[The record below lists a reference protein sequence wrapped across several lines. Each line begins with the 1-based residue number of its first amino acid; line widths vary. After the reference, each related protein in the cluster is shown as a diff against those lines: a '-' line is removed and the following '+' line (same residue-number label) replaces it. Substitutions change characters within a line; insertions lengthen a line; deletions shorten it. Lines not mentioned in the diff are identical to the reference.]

1 MYQPTMDKVGIN
13 KGHERAQ
20 RNLSPDASRV
30 KDEEGASRMISLLT
44 CSFVICQKLSQQFYK
59 DIFKMGHSIA
69 QAYYST
75 EKKVPRGREKPFP
88 KVCAEAQAE
97 RAAE

>member
-1 MYQPTMDKVGIN
+1 M
-13 KGHERAQ
+13 KGLREISHQ
-20 RNLSPDASRV
+20 IFASRV
-30 KDEEGASRMISLLT
+30 KDEEGTSRMTSLFT

-75 EKKVPRGREKPFP
+75 EKKVPRGREKPFQ
-88 KVCAEAQAE
+88 KACAEARAE